1 MREKKICDH
10 KFGAVFFFFF
20 LIRNAATG
28 SSWKKKKKKEKKIRR
43 SGCERIGQR
52 ERRKRIYPLVGQ
64 GTFVKLNDC
73 FHRNN
78 FVRRS
83 PDPVPLI
90 TWETELKKLGTIRHE

>member
-10 KFGAVFFFFF
+10 KFGAVFFF

-90 TWETELKKLGTIRHE
+90 TWETELKKLGTVRHE